1 MENENPT
8 YYAIIPAEVRYD
20 KDLKDKAKLLYGE
33 ISCLSNKNGYCFAS
47 NNYFAKLY
55 GVTKDTISKLISD
68 LADKGYISR
77 EVIFKKGTREIVG
90 RYLKIQHLLGKKEIP
105 IDQNIYTPIDEK
117 DKDNNININ
126 NTSINNTSNNSCC
139 CNINLDISQEVI
151 EFYNNNIGM
160 LTPYQYEI
168 LNSFKEDGIEDDLI
182 IYAMKKACEIDNKN
196 IAYIKGILNS
206 WLKKGITT
214 LIEAQKEN
222 EKFQN
227 NKKPKEET
235 IEERAKR
242 LEKMM
247 EEEK

>member
-1 MENENPT
+1 MEKENPT

-20 KDLKDKAKLLYGE
+20 KELKDKAKLLYGE
-33 ISCLSNKNGYCFAS
+33 ITCLSNKNGYCYAS
-47 NNYFAKLY
+47 NEYFAKLY
-55 GVTKDTISKLISD
+55 GIAKETISRLISD
-68 LADKGYISR
+68 LVDRGYI
-77 EVIFKKGTREIVG
+77 TREIVYKEG
-90 RYLKIQHLLGKKEIP
+90 TKEIAERYLKISIPLLTKKNIP
-105 IDQNIYTPIDEK
+105 IDEKVNTPIDEK
-117 DKDNNININ
+117 VKDN
-126 NTSINNTSNNSCC
+126 NTSINNTSNNSCS
-139 CNINLDISQEVI
+139 CNNYFDISQEVI
-151 EFYNNNIGM
+151 EFYNQNIGM

-247 EEEK
+247 EEENDLY